1 MKEKYQIDYKIPF
14 CKQLNIGTEEEKNK
28 KQTKK
33 DQPLTP
39 RQAADSR
46 LVSKIRFIIEF
57 VNALLK
63 MHKALDY
70 VINVKLGYLF
80 VEYRIMWIM

>member
-1 MKEKYQIDYKIPF
+1 MWCEQ
-14 CKQLNIGTEEEKNK
+14 CSSK

-46 LVSKIRFIIEF
+46 LVSKIRYIIEF

-63 MHKALDY
+63 LHQALDY

-80 VEYRIMWIM
+80 VEYRIMCAMINFTHKYFLNFFP